1 MAAFRLSC
9 MALAFAVAGCSA
21 AKDPDPDL
29 SATFGDP
36 IPGGGNVSSAQV
48 HDLGV
53 IFAQGQTL
61 RHEFTLKNE
70 SKRPLRLIGAAA
82 LTPCCSS
89 VGPLPGSIPPAGEV
103 KVPVSFKPG
112 YRSGLKAVL
121 FTVETG
127 EKERPVRT
135 LALQARLVSAFEM
148 QPLEGSTTSVALGQ
162 SGRQTFLLTA
172 RRKGNQ
178 GRSLPEKLSV
188 SSPLEVAFRGK
199 AATKSD
205 ADGLVEASR
214 EMIVTIPAEKQAG
227 SRGGGVT
234 FSWPD
239 GQTETRPVSWE
250 VRPRLRGSPS
260 GLVLHRSAKPVQQT
274 VLVISDGRPFRVEKV
289 SSPILSGKAE
299 LPRQCAVRQVLS
311 LRLDASR
318 APASR
323 AVDIA
328 IKTDHP
334 DQPSVS
340 LSVLVLPEAKEDGS

>member
-1 MAAFRLSC
+1 MAPRMTRYESDSFDRPRFFFLTCASGPLILPMYGSWTRRALWANTVLGRGFDGGVPWRRSAFRTWRWFLPSRVARRRKIPIRTCPRLS
-9 MALAFAVAGCSA
+9 
-21 AKDPDPDL
+21 
-29 SATFGDP
+29 P
-36 IPGGGNVSSAQV
+36 IRVWGGGNVSSAQV

-89 VGPLPGSIPPAGEV
+89 IGPLPGSIPPTGEV

-121 FTVETG
+121 FTVQTD

-234 FSWPD
+234 FS
-239 GQTETRPVSWE
+239 
-250 VRPRLRGSPS
+250 
-260 GLVLHRSAKPVQQT
+260 
-274 VLVISDGRPFRVEKV
+274 
-289 SSPILSGKAE
+289 
-299 LPRQCAVRQVLS
+299 
-311 LRLDASR
+311 
-318 APASR
+318 
-323 AVDIA
+323 
-328 IKTDHP
+328 
-334 DQPSVS
+334 
-340 LSVLVLPEAKEDGS
+340 